1 VQLLAGDS
9 GYVVEEKKEE
19 ETMHTTGDINQYTRR
34 PPVEAGFPDAPP
46 GWTAEQARETAD
58 ADGLYLSESHWEVVR
73 ALQSY
78 FARHEGGAGI
88 NLRELHDALEE
99 RFHATGGLRE
109 LYRLFP
115 GGPVAQGC
123 RIAGLKAPAHSQ
135 DSSFGSVA

>member
-1 VQLLAGDS
+1 
-9 GYVVEEKKEE
+9 
-19 ETMHTTGDINQYTRR
+19 MHTTTDINQLIRR

-46 GWTAEQARETAD
+46 GWTTEEAREIAD
-58 ADGLYLSESHWEVVR
+58 ADGLYLSEPHWEVVR

-78 FARHEGGAGI
+78 FARHEGAGGI

-99 RFHATGGLRE
+99 RFHGTGGLRA

-123 RIAGLKAPAHSQ
+123 RIAGLKPPAHSQ